1 MSGDMEIISSENYGK
16 IVKQQRKS
24 KNVLMH
30 ELERLQSKKANID
43 EQEQNAKR
51 MILLNRSYRDKQ
63 KSYLIM
69 MTIFLVILGLCLLVI
84 FLQQRMGFSS
94 AIMDWALILIIGIGI
109 VSVYYAYINIWIR
122 DKVDFSKLNSS
133 GLASPS
139 EFKDEYAEQKE
150 KGDLAG
156 MTVNLCKGPECCG
169 PGFSYDGVNHECYTT
184 CPEGMDYNTVSKTCE
199 AAS

>member
-1 MSGDMEIISSENYGK
+1 MGSVDKTDMEIISSENYSK
-16 IVKQQRKS
+16 TINQQKKSDIV
-24 KNVLMH
+24 LTH

-94 AIMDWALILIIGIGI
+94 AIMDWILILIIGIGI

-122 DKVDFSKLNSS
+122 DKVDFSKLNNSS
-133 GLASPS
+133 LASPS

-150 KGDLAG
+150 KGDLTG
-156 MTVNLCKGPECCG
+156 MTVNLCKGEACCG
-169 PGFSYDGVNHECYTT
+169 PGFSYETD
-184 CPEGMDYNTVSKTCE
+184 PEDSSRQACVP
-199 AAS
+199 A

>member
-1 MSGDMEIISSENYGK
+1 MGSVDKTDMEIISPENYSK
-16 IVKQQRKS
+16 TINQQKKSDIV
-24 KNVLMH
+24 MTH

-94 AIMDWALILIIGIGI
+94 AIMDWILILIIGIGI

-133 GLASPS
+133 SLASPS
-139 EFKDEYAEQKE
+139 EFEDEYAEQKE
-150 KGDLAG
+150 KGDLTG
-156 MTVNLCKGPECCG
+156 MTVNLCKGEACCG
-169 PGFSYDGVNHECYTT
+169 PGFSYG
-184 CPEGMDYNTVSKTCE
+184 TVAGTSRQACVP
-199 AAS
+199 A

>member
-1 MSGDMEIISSENYGK
+1 MEMSGDLEIISSENYGK

-94 AIMDWALILIIGIGI
+94 AIMDWALIFVIGIGI
-109 VSVYYAYINIWIR
+109 VSVCDA
-122 DKVDFSKLNSS
+122 S
-133 GLASPS
+133 GLRRARGT
-139 EFKDEYAEQKE
+139 KV
-150 KGDLAG
+150 L
-156 MTVNLCKGPECCG
+156 
-169 PGFSYDGVNHECYTT
+169 
-184 CPEGMDYNTVSKTCE
+184 
-199 AAS
+199 